1 MTETPT
7 ALQRRGIMLVLSSPS
22 GAGKS
27 SLSREL
33 LTRHENIVL
42 SISVTTRARR
52 PSEVEGTHYHFIDR
66 ARFAEMIER
75 DELLEHAEVHGNL
88 YGTPRAIV
96 ERTLH
101 RGRDILFDIDWQG
114 TEQIASRMPD
124 DLVRVFVLPPSM
136 KELRQ
141 RLERRAEDSPKAIEK
156 RLANARIELAHWTS
170 YDYVIINHDLQQ
182 ALAALE
188 AIYLA
193 ARSRRDRITGLEGF
207 VEGLL
212 AEDV

>member
-1 MTETPT
+1 MTQMPT
-7 ALQRRGIMLVLSSPS
+7 ALKRRGIMLVLSSPS

-33 LTRHENIVL
+33 MARHDNIVL

-66 ARFAEMIER
+66 AQFARMVER

-88 YGTPRAIV
+88 YGTPKAIV
-96 ERTLH
+96 EQTLQ

-136 KELRQ
+136 KELRH
-141 RLERRAEDSPKAIEK
+141 RLERRAEDSSNAIEK
-156 RLANARIELAHWTS
+156 RLANARVELEHWKS
-170 YDYVIINHDLQQ
+170 YDYVIVNHDIQQ
-182 ALAALE
+182 ALVTLE
-188 AIYLA
+188 AIYMA
-193 ARSRRDRITGLEGF
+193 ARSRRDRITGLEAF
-207 VEGLL
+207 VDGLRN
-212 AEDV
+212 EDV